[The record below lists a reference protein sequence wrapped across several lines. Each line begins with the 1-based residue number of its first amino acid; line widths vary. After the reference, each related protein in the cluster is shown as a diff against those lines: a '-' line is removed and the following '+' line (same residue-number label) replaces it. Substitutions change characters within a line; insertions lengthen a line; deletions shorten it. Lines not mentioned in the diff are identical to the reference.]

1 MKDNTHDYICIH
13 ICAHEYT
20 HTSTH
25 IHTSTH
31 TYTRINAYTG
41 FSGVLP
47 VVLLSKLKSDYYL
60 EPVDDTRLK
69 SLMQGGSTLVWTHL
83 PIIYGLCLKELIEV

>member
-1 MKDNTHDYICIH
+1 MIIYAYIFVHMNIHIHPHICI
-13 ICAHEYT
+13 
-20 HTSTH
+20 
-25 IHTSTH
+25 
-31 TYTRINAYTG
+31 YTRINAYTG